1 MLFRSVGVG
10 STNIDFYY
18 NTKQYVKLNSV
29 GLGTH
34 VFNYPEI
41 KVELI
46 GNVGLSSIG
55 TTTFDAIIQP
65 IFRGQIKSVHLSS
78 GGVGYGSSEIIDFYR
93 QPSFTLKSGKSAQ
106 LNPIVSADG
115 KIIEDGTHQELITR
129 NTLYQNLWNI
139 QNN

>member
-1 MLFRSVGVG
+1 MIIHSNSLHVGVG

-34 VFNYPEI
+34 IFNYPEI

-55 TTTFDAIIQP
+55 TT
-65 IFRGQIKSVHLSS
+65 
-78 GGVGYGSSEIIDFYR
+78 DF
-93 QPSFTLKSGKSAQ
+93 
-106 LNPIVSADG
+106 
-115 KIIEDGTHQELITR
+115 
-129 NTLYQNLWNI
+129 
-139 QNN
+139 